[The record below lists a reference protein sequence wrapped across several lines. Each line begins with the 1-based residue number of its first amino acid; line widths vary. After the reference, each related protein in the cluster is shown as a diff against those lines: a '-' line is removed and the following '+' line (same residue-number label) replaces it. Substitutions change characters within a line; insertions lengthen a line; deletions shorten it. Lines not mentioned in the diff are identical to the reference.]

1 MDNQSVDAEVGVHL
15 VAGGLLALFVLSF
28 LLGEAT
34 VACAARLVAFADEPP
49 QLQPGEFLGG
59 EFGGLLER
67 QPRLAVEPRIESR
80 L

>member
-1 MDNQSVDAEVGVHL
+1 VDAEVGVHL

-59 EFGGLLER
+59 ELSDLPKREPALGM
-67 QPRLAVEPRIESR
+67 EPRIESR